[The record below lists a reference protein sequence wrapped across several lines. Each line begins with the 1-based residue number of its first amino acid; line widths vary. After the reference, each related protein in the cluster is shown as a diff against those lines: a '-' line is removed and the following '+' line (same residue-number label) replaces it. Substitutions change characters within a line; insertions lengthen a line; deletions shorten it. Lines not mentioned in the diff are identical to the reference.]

1 MAIKSNEKLLL
12 STHTEYGS
20 IDEQVLA
27 EVFELPKRDKVILR
41 RLLRALNHFARVSL
55 IVLSII
61 ECPYVRGAE
70 RIEQIL
76 AVLEIL
82 SLRIFLAL
90 VLGIL
95 GHQLLENKPLQL
107 GEGAKAVTVGWQ
119 RKSRRV
125 LELR

>member
-1 MAIKSNEKLLL
+1 VGER
-12 STHTEYGS
+12 TEHGA
-20 IDEQVLA
+20 IDERVLA
-27 EVFELPKRDKVILR
+27 EILEFPERDKVILR
-41 RLLRALNHFARVSL
+41 RLFRAFNHFSCVSL
-55 IVLSII
+55 IVLGIR